1 MKHPHA
7 ESQHLQAPVICA
19 VDASEEGEA
28 VVCAGARLAALT
40 GAALVLFHVARGEGR
55 WHGLDRLLHAD
66 RQASDRA
73 EAYALLLEERAAGV
87 PVVATLELSTGFPT
101 EEVLLAAEDM
111 DPALLVMGSRGQ
123 GALQTL
129 LGSVSREVTKDTSR
143 PTLIV
148 PEGADTKLLG
158 GGAVLC
164 GVDDSDQ
171 SRRAARVAAGL
182 AAAFGSELIVL
193 SVLAVIRTPAAAAPA
208 AMPAVP
214 EPPDVSPESEDALR
228 ARAERVAER
237 LRAIAPVRVIVDVGD
252 PATRLSL
259 VAEEFDAALIAV
271 GSVHRSLLASAVTG
285 SVASA
290 RIRESSHPVLLVP

>member
-129 LGSVSREVTKDTSR
+129 FGSVSREVTKDTSR
-143 PTLIV
+143 PDAHR
-148 PEGADTKLLG
+148 PRRGRHQAARRR
-158 GGAVLC
+158 GGAL
-164 GVDDSDQ
+164 
-171 SRRAARVAAGL
+171 RRRRLRPEPPGGASGRRTRL
-182 AAAFGSELIVL
+182 R
-193 SVLAVIRTPAAAAPA
+193 IRQRTDRPVRACRDPAAAPA